1 MAKNCREHQLSFG
14 GGMVWWQRGAGR
26 EEAEGTASATPV
38 HAPEAQPAHRSK
50 QQALDACR
58 EQHGKLIRCLTSA
71 SWSSFNGAWYC
82 PRDRA

>member
-1 MAKNCREHQLSFG
+1 MEAGR
-14 GGMVWWQRGAGR
+14 QRGTEAMRQGCSEAGTK
-26 EEAEGTASATPV
+26 EAGGTASPAPV
-38 HAPEAQPAHRSK
+38 QAPEAQPAHRSK

-82 PRDRA
+82 PSDRA